1 MENNCQHGESC
12 LHRASS
18 TLLPRGEGFKQLTG
32 METWKSRG
40 AAVSTLLEPNLLVQ
54 SCVKNVRDLF
64 QALSRCGF
72 TSVNPF
78 THRSSAVRPPHV
90 TGSAGSLARPHWA
103 RAVPVLDMAELS
115 GPVLGEVPTKP
126 CGFHL
131 ILAADWARPA
141 CSPVWNRLCLS
152 LSLFGVFTLPIC
164 AVALSRAP

>member
-12 LHRASS
+12 LLRASS

-32 METWKSRG
+32 TETWKSRG

-90 TGSAGSLARPHWA
+90 TGSAAAWPGHA
-103 RAVPVLDMAELS
+103 LDVAKLS
-115 GPVLGEVPTKP
+115 GPGLGEAPPKP
-126 CGFHL
+126 SGVHL
-131 ILAADWARPA
+131 ILAADWPRSA
-141 CSPVWNRLCLS
+141 CSPVQNRLCLS
-152 LSLFGVFTLPIC
+152 EPLQCFYT
-164 AVALSRAP
+164 ALSPAP